1 MFPNGI
7 PQGAWTHLN
16 FAFLYIDPINYT
28 VVPMDAK
35 DVSLYRN
42 FTNLK
47 LDNSG
52 LETWVSVGGWSMND
66 PGSMNRTFSELA
78 ADVDAQDAF
87 AASIIAFMDEYG
99 FDGVDIDWVRSIKSR
114 YTARNTDDCHRNTPS
129 PKNEQVLQ
137 RILRTMCIGSQTY
150 ELL

>member
-1 MFPNGI
+1 
-7 PQGAWTHLN
+7 
-16 FAFLYIDPINYT
+16 
-28 VVPMDAK
+28 MDAK

-47 LDNSG
+47 LDNPG

-66 PGSMNRTFSELA
+66 PGPMNRTFSELA

-99 FDGVDIDWVRSIKSR
+99 FDGVDIDWVTSLTSR
-114 YTARNTDDCHRNTPS
+114 HISKY
-129 PKNEQVLQ
+129 
-137 RILRTMCIGSQTY
+137 
-150 ELL
+150 